1 MVIVGAGV
9 LSGIDVRDF
18 HLGRGEL
25 ETLIGST
32 IFTGQILWLQRAK
45 FTPNNVNHFTLVMF
59 AVIAITCVPVA
70 LMTGGRDDDWIAA
83 YSSAPVA
90 AFMGILTVFCTLG
103 GYLLMNYWQPFLTA
117 TQAGL
122 IYCLE
127 PVFASLFALFL
138 PGWFSS
144 MAGIHYANET
154 LSLALLVGG
163 GLITVANAL
172 MQLEPAPQRDLPND
186 ESRG

>member
-1 MVIVGAGV
+1 
-9 LSGIDVRDF
+9 
-18 HLGRGEL
+18 
-25 ETLIGST
+25 
-32 IFTGQILWLQRAK
+32 
-45 FTPNNVNHFTLVMF
+45 
-59 AVIAITCVPVA
+59 
-70 LMTGGRDDDWIAA
+70 
-83 YSSAPVA
+83 
-90 AFMGILTVFCTLG
+90 MGILTVFCTLG
-103 GYLLMNYWQPFLTA
+103 GYLLMNYFQPFLTA

-144 MAGIHYANET
+144 MAGIQYANEQ

-172 MQLEPAPQRDLPND
+172 MQLEPAPRRDLSDD
-186 ESRG
+186 ESGRG